1 MVLLAGVQVDGL
13 PQPFR
18 GGCLW
23 KARLAE
29 GELLLLGKAAPARK
43 TASYPY
49 LSISNPHS
57 NSMLRG

>member
-43 TASYPY
+43 TAS
-49 LSISNPHS
+49 
-57 NSMLRG
+57 